1 MKVALLGTGLMGA
14 PMARRL
20 LAAGHELTVFN
31 RTAEKAKELASDGA
45 RVAATPSEAVHE
57 AEAVLLMLLDGEVV
71 EAVLFGEGVAA
82 ALAPGALVI
91 DMSTIEPHRE
101 RDHAHRL
108 AELGHAFLD
117 APVSGGT
124 RGAANGTLRIMV
136 GGRAQDFSRAQPLL
150 RCLGEPRHV
159 GDVGSGQLAKAA
171 NQLVVAITIGAVAE
185 ALTLVQRA
193 GGDPVAVR
201 DALLGGFADSRILN
215 EHGDR
220 MLRRDFTPGALV
232 SGQLKDLRIVAG
244 LAAEHHLE
252 LPLSRLVTQMFS
264 SLDAGDNGGLD
275 HSALL
280 LELER
285 LNPGDG
291 VP

>member
-1 MKVALLGTGLMGA
+1 M
-14 PMARRL
+14 
-20 LAAGHELTVFN
+20 
-31 RTAEKAKELASDGA
+31 
-45 RVAATPSEAVHE
+45 HE

-101 RDHAHRL
+101 RDHARRL

-124 RGAANGTLRIMV
+124 RGAADGTLRIMV
-136 GGRAQDFSRAQPLL
+136 GGRAEDFSRAQPLL
-150 RCLGEPRHV
+150 RCLGEPSTWARWIRTARQGGKPARGRDH
-159 GDVGSGQLAKAA
+159 DRRRRR
-171 NQLVVAITIGAVAE
+171 GA
-185 ALTLVQRA
+185 TLVQRA

-215 EHGDR
+215 EHGER

-232 SGQLKDLRIVAG
+232 TGQLKDLRIVAG

-264 SLDAGDNGGLD
+264 SLDAVR
-275 HSALL
+275 
-280 LELER
+280 ER
-285 LNPGDG
+285 RP
-291 VP
+291 